1 MMDCPVCRTAVQS
14 RYRDAPYWMCS
25 HCDCWFQAPLP
36 AKAYEAAEQL
46 DVAGRSRGHLMPEAD
61 RQINRQLAD
70 YLFASCL
77 GGTAG
82 KTLDV
87 GCNYPWLAHCLRQL
101 GCDAHGLDNIDA
113 APDYA
118 QTLGV
123 PLLQADFENLGDAQ
137 LAQMTASGKFRLI
150 TLVHVF
156 SHFGDP
162 LNALRTLRR
171 LVADDGQVFLR
182 LPDHGVSGF
191 ERELVPGQYAVHP
204 YFFSFAAMLELLV
217 QGGDLFSVA
226 HTGTMDGAGQRD
238 LILRPLTHSPRV
250 VGGLIVKNEERDL
263 PRCLRSIEAL
273 VDAVVVVDTGSTDAT
288 LQVAVSTIDKP
299 VFTQTFL
306 GASRQD
312 AGGDWKLWDF
322 GRARNV
328 FVEECERQGADYVLW
343 VDADDALLTPH
354 NLRRALYWSQFD
366 VFGVQIES
374 GGQRWVH
381 HRLWKAGRGIR
392 FEGRCHEYPTIG
404 GHAILV
410 LSDSVI
416 VHDASPGSGES
427 ANARNLRILSEEFEE
442 NPNPRTAF
450 YLGNTHK
457 DGSRFAQ
464 AVPWYAR
471 RIEMGPGYRDEWL
484 FAYLYKA
491 RCERAAGDAA
501 AAESTL
507 LQAVSQDRHWA
518 EFWMELTYLAYDQRR
533 HLHAI
538 GYALQAADAAQPP
551 TQLWREPDKYTD
563 QPARLISWCYEHL
576 GDREQALAWALRARL
591 AIGRHDADWEAR
603 IARLEDRHST
613 LNIR

>member
-1 MMDCPVCRTAVQS
+1 MMDCPVCTTAARS
-14 RYRDAPYWMCS
+14 RFRDSPYWMCPR
-25 HCDCWFQAPLP
+25 CDCWFQAPPL
-36 AKAYEAAEQL
+36 KASATPEQA
-46 DVAGRSRGHLMPEAD
+46 DATGGPRGHLMPEPE
-61 RQINRQLAD
+61 REINRQLAE
-70 YLFASCL
+70 YLFNTCL
-77 GGTAG
+77 GGKAG

-87 GCNYPWLAHCLRQL
+87 GCDYPWLAHCLRRL
-101 GCDAHGLDNIDA
+101 GCDAQGLDINDA
-113 APDYA
+113 APGYA
-118 QTLGV
+118 QALDV
-123 PLLQADFENLGDAQ
+123 PMLQADFENLDETQ
-137 LAQMTASGKFRLI
+137 QDVLTATGKFRLI

-156 SHFGDP
+156 SHFTDP
-162 LNALRTLRR
+162 LAALRTLRR
-171 LVADDGQVFLR
+171 LVADDGKVFLR

-191 ERELVPGQYAVHP
+191 ERELVPGQHAVQP
-204 YFFSFAAMLELLV
+204 YFFSLGSLLELLV

-226 HTGTMDGAGQRD
+226 YTGAMDGAGQRD
-238 LILRPLTHSPRV
+238 LILQPLTRRPRLI
-250 VGGLIVKNEERDL
+250 GGLIVKNEERDL

-288 LQVAVSTIDKP
+288 LQVAAETIAKP
-299 VFTQTFL
+299 VFTQTYL

-312 AGGDWKLWDF
+312 DAGDWKLWDF

-328 FVEECERQGADYVLW
+328 FVDECERQGADYVLW
-343 VDADDALLTPH
+343 VDADDELLTPD

-366 VFGVQIES
+366 VFGVQLES

-442 NPNPRTAF
+442 NPGPRIAF

-457 DGSRFAQ
+457 DGARYAE

-491 RCERAAGDAA
+491 RCERAAGDVA

-507 LQAVSQDRHWA
+507 LEAVSQDRHWA
-518 EFWMELTYLAYDQRR
+518 EFWMELTYLAYEQRR

-538 GYALQAADAAQPP
+538 GYALQAVDAAQPP

-591 AIGRHDADWEAR
+591 AIGRHDADWEGR
-603 IARLEDRHST
+603 IARLGDRHST
-613 LNIR
+613 LNLR